1 MSSSSNSSK
10 ITTGKRLEGKVAI
23 ITGGAS
29 GLGEYTAKLFLSH
42 GAKVIIAD
50 VQDDLGQSL
59 CKDHASS
66 DISYIHCDVTSDSDV
81 KNLIDITMSE
91 HGRLDIMH
99 SNAGISGQLAEMAIL
114 NAENDDFKR
123 VLEVNLYGAFL
134 CAKHA
139 ARVMVPAKKGVIL
152 FTASIASVV
161 SGMGSH
167 AYTVSKVAIVGLARS
182 LCVDLGKYGIRVNC
196 ISPAAVPTPMA
207 RNTFNFDRS
216 TVQKLYES
224 SAVLKGAVLTEED
237 VAEVAVFLASD
248 ESKVISGQ
256 NVVVDGGYSTT
267 NPAFVMKLEE
277 LTSSSNYSI

>member
-1 MSSSSNSSK
+1 MK
-10 ITTGKRLEGKVAI
+10 LESKVAI
-23 ITGGAS
+23 IKGGAS
-29 GLGEYTAKLFLSH
+29 GMGAYTAKLFVSH

-50 VQDDLGQSL
+50 AQDDLGQSL
-59 CKDHASS
+59 CKDHDSS

-81 KNLIDITMSE
+81 KNLINIAMSE
-91 HGRLDIMH
+91 HGRLDIMY
-99 SNAGISGQLAEMAIL
+99 SNAGISGLLAEMAIL

-152 FTASIASVV
+152 FTATIASVV

-224 SAVLKGAVLTEED
+224 SAILKGAVLTEED

-267 NPAFVMKLEE
+267 NPAFVMKLGE

>member
-29 GLGEYTAKLFLSH
+29 GMGAYTAKLFLSH

-50 VQDDLGQSL
+50 IQDDLGQSL
-59 CKDHASS
+59 CRDHSSS

-91 HGRLDIMH
+91 HGRLDIMY
-99 SNAGISGQLAEMAIL
+99 SNAGIGGQFAEMAIL

-152 FTASIASVV
+152 FTASLASVV
-161 SGMGSH
+161 SGIVSH
-167 AYTVSKVAIVGLARS
+167 AYTVSKVAVVGLARS

-196 ISPAAVPTPMA
+196 ISPSFVPTPLV
-207 RNTFNFDRS
+207 RNTLNFDRS
-216 TVQKLYES
+216 TVHKLYES
-224 SAVLKGAVLTEED
+224 SAVLKGVVLTEED

-256 NVVVDGGYSTT
+256 NVVLDGGCSTT
-267 NPAFVMKLEE
+267 NPTFVTKLEE
-277 LTSSSNYSI
+277 LMSSTSY